1 MDPVKKGKKYGSLL
15 SFQDKALSSLE
26 RKKRDKAM
34 RKYKKKIMS
43 LDTSELEGRS
53 LTDSDI
59 KNHSKILTREVRK
72 GIKLGKSLGIQFQG
86 DGEEVVREMS
96 LLEEAELLAS

>member
-1 MDPVKKGKKYGSLL
+1 MEGVANGSMLDFFELCWMGRMKKGKKYGSLL

-26 RKKRDKAM
+26 RKKMDKAM
-34 RKYKKKIMS
+34 RKYKNKIKS

-59 KNHSKILTREVRK
+59 KNRSEILTREARK
-72 GIKLGKSLGIQFQG
+72 AIKLGKSLGIQF
-86 DGEEVVREMS
+86 
-96 LLEEAELLAS
+96 